1 MNSLRLTPGG
11 GKVVEAVDFGVEV
24 EVEAEA
30 EAVGALFSVF
40 LF

>member
-30 EAVGALFSVF
+30 EVEAERNAPKL
-40 LF
+40 